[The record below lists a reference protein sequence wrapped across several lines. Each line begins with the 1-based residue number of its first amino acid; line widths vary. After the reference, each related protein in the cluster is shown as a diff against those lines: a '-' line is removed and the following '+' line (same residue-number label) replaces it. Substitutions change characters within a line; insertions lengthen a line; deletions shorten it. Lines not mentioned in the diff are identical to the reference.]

1 MFTVIA
7 YLFVMGLEYSANGES
22 LFYKVLFGF
31 VRQLIGRK
39 VEHFCCEADIL
50 DFGFSGGFV
59 LHAMGCSRVVQDND
73 ILVTTID
80 YLSWDEKESTNNDE
94 WYNMSRLRDRV
105 IGGTAV
111 SVLVSPLN
119 DLKVRL
125 DNGVTIECL
134 IANAY
139 PHFSDGEIEQ
149 WVLFEYTKVF
159 SGRFLTVY
167 NKEVDFSDHSG
178 SNED

>member
-1 MFTVIA
+1 MTENEVD
-7 YLFVMGLEYSANGES
+7 
-22 LFYKVLFGF
+22 F

-94 WYNMSRLRDRV
+94 WYNMSCFRDRV

-119 DLKVRL
+119 DLKVW
-125 DNGVTIECL
+125 C
-134 IANAY
+134 
-139 PHFSDGEIEQ
+139 
-149 WVLFEYTKVF
+149 
-159 SGRFLTVY
+159 
-167 NKEVDFSDHSG
+167 
-178 SNED
+178 